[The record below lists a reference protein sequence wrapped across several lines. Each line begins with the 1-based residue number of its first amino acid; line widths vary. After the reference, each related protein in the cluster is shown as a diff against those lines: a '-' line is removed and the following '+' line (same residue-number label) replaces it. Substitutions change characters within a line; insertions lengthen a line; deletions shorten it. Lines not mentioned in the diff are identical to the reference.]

1 MKQRTEFRRRGISA
15 FLALAICFGLLPP
28 TAGAAV
34 TAENDWEIF
43 DASDT
48 YNLPGTQEQ
57 ILQEMIQS
65 PEFADKWAAIA
76 NDILPAQFYADD
88 DVGRKYFDYK
98 DFTADSYS
106 ADNLKYTDK
115 GLRDA
120 VTSAVD
126 NSGLRDGSGVID
138 KLPEGEFPVFYA
150 STYETQGYSSQSGQ
164 YNGYHG
170 TGYGYYVQ
178 AFYDFEIQGIADRFT
193 TPSIAADDT
202 TASLEQKGY
211 QFNLGGSSDSYKVT
225 AENRNDFENTVE
237 KSYTYEK
244 STSTSTTVSNTYS
257 QNWTEETTVGVEFS
271 VPVLAALSPTA
282 KVEQSFSY
290 SYGMEKTYESSKE
303 ESYAQSITDTI
314 SVPLPAHTGLDIN
327 VDVTD
332 LQTTIPYTGAVRIKY
347 KTMLIYVTGCYLD
360 GKNQGHKWYSYKGD
374 VYTFGRDGRSAVED
388 LDARIQNRNV
398 SGYDP
403 DKLDMSS
410 LYQGAFKTAADQLRS
425 GQPVAPYFGS
435 FHYTSKNTVI
445 TPQKV
450 YPLYALDRLVP
461 DTEQVSL
468 YEQQTLRLDS
478 ITVAAQNEFGVAWY
492 GFNPRLSGEW
502 TVVDENLA
510 DASAYAEITTN
521 RNGYPVLRTLKPN
534 DGKQLFLRYQPKN
547 TIETTANFQ
556 SELIELTILPVKLS
570 SVTVTGSFEP
580 FYFNDGSNTA
590 DVSSLTVTAVDE
602 DGNDFDVTG
611 RVKWGVEDNDGL
623 TIDETTGDIEFTQP
637 GNYQIYAIVNDT
649 ESNRVPL
656 QVLPERQLET
666 LTVNGTIPDLIYN
679 DDTANT
685 FDLSTLDVE
694 AKDQYG
700 EDMTLDQ
707 SLFEWRLATDK
718 GYAEIQGSTL
728 TGLVVGT
735 DTVTLYYP
743 VGQDENGEPVYK
755 TTQPLAVKVTAK
767 PYLNELYYNG
777 GAPAAVEGEPY
788 DLSRVPLLARDQHG
802 NPCATPSDIVWT
814 LAASNQTDAVIENGT
829 LLVAAGSVPDASCA
843 DVILEAFSASAGKT
857 AKNVVVKAEQQ
868 PVLRSIR
875 ADMKDG
881 FVLRLDENA
890 VLADQFTAAGYDQ
903 YGRAMTGGSFE
914 WVSTRPDV
922 ILLENGTL
930 TALKEDSAE
939 IYARSGSI
947 ESNHITLTVTAPR
960 RLTSITADGI
970 PSSVR
975 KNTTLDLSAAAVTAL
990 DQFGRAFTPEELTA
1004 YPAAVRWTLEKN
1016 DTHAVISGTTLSFGD
1031 YEGTMTLICAAVN
1044 ADTSVIA
1051 EKKITI
1057 RITDAASGGGGGGGS
1072 SGGGGGGG
1080 GGSVSIPDTRIPTG
1094 IYEHGTVTV
1103 SPESA
1108 SRGDTV
1114 TITVTPD
1121 KGYVLESLTVLD
1133 QDGKALALTDKDG
1146 GKYTFVMPAGKI
1158 TVKAVFAED
1167 GSMRSFFT
1175 DVPGDAYYFE
1185 AVKWAAQQGVAGG
1198 TSDTT
1203 FDPDGSCTRAQAVT
1217 FLWRAAGSPE
1227 PKNSSS
1233 FADVPANAYYAKAVA
1248 WAVENGIAKGTGDT
1262 TFSPGL
1268 ICSRAQIV
1276 TFLWRAAGAPEVK
1289 NSSSFADVPAG
1300 IYYADAVAWAVE
1312 NGVAKGT
1319 GDTTFAPDTNCTRA
1333 QIVTFI
1339 YRGMQ
1344 ENSAP
1349 VTDPEKTA

>member
-1 MKQRTEFRRRGISA
+1 MSKKQIIRRRGLCGL
-15 FLALAICFGLLPP
+15 LALAMCIGVMPP

-57 ILQEMIQS
+57 ILQEMIQN
-65 PEFADKWAAIA
+65 PKFAEKWAAIA

-120 VTSAVD
+120 VTKAVD

-178 AFYDFEIQGIADRFT
+178 AFYDFEIQGIADRFE

-244 STSTSTTVSNTYS
+244 STTTSTTVSNTYS

-314 SVPLPAHTGLDIN
+314 SVPLPAHTGIDIN

-332 LQTTIPYTGAVRIKY
+332 LQTTIPYTGAVYIKY
-347 KTMLIYVTGCYLD
+347 KTMLLSVTGY
-360 GKNQGHKWYSYKGD
+360 HRTKGSID
-374 VYTFGRDGRSAVED
+374 SWKGREFRQYTFGRDGRSAIED
-388 LDARIQNRNV
+388 LDARIENRNV

-403 DKLDMSS
+403 DKLDMNT

-425 GQPVAPYFGS
+425 GQPVAPYFGL

-450 YPLYALDRLVP
+450 YPIYALDRLVP

-468 YEQQTLRLDS
+468 YEQQSLRLDS
-478 ITVAAQNEFGVAWY
+478 IKVEAKNEHDVDWY

-502 TVVDENLA
+502 TVVDEGLN
-510 DASAYAEITTN
+510 DASEYAEVTTN
-521 RNGYPVLRTLKPN
+521 RNGYPVLNALKPN
-534 DGKQLFLRYQPKN
+534 DGVQLFLRYQPKD
-547 TIETTANFQ
+547 TIEITDDFN
-556 SELIELTILPVKLS
+556 SELIELTILPVVLS
-570 SVTVTGSFEP
+570 SVTVEGSFEP

-590 DVSSLTVTAVDE
+590 DVSNLTVTAKDE
-602 DGNDFDVTG
+602 DGNDFNVTD
-611 RVKWGVEDNDGL
+611 RVKWYAEANDDI
-623 TIDETTGDIEFTQP
+623 TVDETTGSIAFTAP
-637 GNYQIYAIVNDT
+637 GTYQIYAVVNGT

-656 QVLPERQLET
+656 QVLPERQLDT

-700 EDMTLDQ
+700 EDMTLQNDR
-707 SLFEWRLATDK
+707 FEWRLASDK
-718 GYAEIQGSTL
+718 GYAAISGSTI

-743 VGQDENGEPVYK
+743 VGQDEQGETVYR
-755 TTQPLAVKVTAK
+755 TAQPLPVQVTAK
-767 PYLNELYYNG
+767 PYLNELYYND
-777 GAPAAVEGEPY
+777 GAPAAVEGAEY
-788 DLSRVPLLARDQHG
+788 DLSRIPLLARDQHG
-802 NPCATPSDIVWT
+802 NPCGIPSDIEWT
-814 LAASNQTDAVIENGT
+814 LADTNQTNATIENGK
-829 LLVAAGSVPDASCA
+829 LLVAVGSVPDASYA
-843 DVILEAFSASAGKT
+843 DVILEASSASAGKT
-857 AKNVVVKAEQQ
+857 AKNVVVKVEQQ
-868 PVLRSIR
+868 PTLKTIR

-903 YGRAMTGGSFE
+903 YGREMTGGSFE
-914 WVSTRPDV
+914 WVTSKPDV
-922 ILLENGTL
+922 VSLENGTL
-930 TALKEDSAE
+930 KALKEDSTE
-939 IYARSGSI
+939 IYARSGDI
-947 ESNHITLTVTAPR
+947 ESNHITLTVNAPR
-960 RLTSITADGI
+960 RLTAITADGI
-970 PSSVR
+970 LSSVR
-975 KNTTLDLSAAAVTAL
+975 KNTTLDLSAAKVTTL
-990 DQFGRAFTPEELTA
+990 DQFGKAFTPEELAA
-1004 YPAAVRWTLEKN
+1004 YPASVRWTMEKN
-1016 DTHAVISGTTLSFGD
+1016 DTHAVISGNTLSFGD
-1031 YEGTMTLICAAVN
+1031 QDGTMTLICAAVN
-1044 ADTSVIA
+1044 ADTNVIV
-1051 EKKITI
+1051 EKKIII
-1057 RITDAASGGGGGGGS
+1057 RITDSTSGGGS
-1072 SGGGGGGG
+1072 SGGGGGGFSAPSY
-1080 GGSVSIPDTRIPTG
+1080 SVSVDDVK
-1094 IYEHGTVTV
+1094 HGTVTV
-1103 SPESA
+1103 SPKSA
-1108 SRGDTV
+1108 SKGDTV
-1114 TITVTPD
+1114 TITAAPD
-1121 KGYVLESLTVLD
+1121 KGYTLESLTVLD
-1133 QDGKALALTDKDG
+1133 KDGKALELTDKG
-1146 GKYTFVMPAGKI
+1146 SGKYTFVMPAGKV
-1158 TVKAVFAED
+1158 TVKAVFMD
-1167 GSMRSFFT
+1167 DNTMLNFFT
-1175 DVPGDAYYFE
+1175 DVHAEDYYYDA
-1185 AVKWAAQQGVAGG
+1185 VLWAAQKGITGG
-1198 TSDTT
+1198 MSDTL
-1203 FDPDGSCTRAQAVT
+1203 FAPNAACPRAQIVT
-1217 FLWRAAGSPE
+1217 FLWRTAGSPE
-1227 PKNSSS
+1227 PSALSS
-1233 FADVPANAYYAKAVA
+1233 FADVPADAYYAKAVA
-1248 WAVENGIAKGTGDT
+1248 WAVENGITEGT
-1262 TFSPGL
+1262 S
-1268 ICSRAQIV
+1268 
-1276 TFLWRAAGAPEVK
+1276 
-1289 NSSSFADVPAG
+1289 
-1300 IYYADAVAWAVE
+1300 
-1312 NGVAKGT
+1312 
-1319 GDTTFAPDTNCTRA
+1319 DTTFAPGTICTRA
-1333 QIVTFI
+1333 QGAALL
-1339 YRGMQ
+1339 YRAAGSPAVSG
-1344 ENSAP
+1344 SA
-1349 VTDPEKTA
+1349 

>member
-1 MKQRTEFRRRGISA
+1 MNKKRTIQRRGLSA
-15 FLALAICFGLLPP
+15 VLALSVCFGLLPP

-34 TAENDWEIF
+34 TAEHDWEIF

-57 ILQEMIQS
+57 ILQEMIRN
-65 PEFADKWAAIA
+65 PEFAEKWAAIA
-76 NDILPAQFYADD
+76 NNVLPKTYYNDNNEHGYHEPYTALTAADYAK
-88 DVGRKYFDYK
+88 VQY
-98 DFTADSYS
+98 TA
-106 ADNLKYTDK
+106 K

-120 VTSAVD
+120 VSSVVD
-126 NSGLRDGSGVID
+126 QGAILSGSGVLNS
-138 KLPEGEFPVFYA
+138 LPEEETPVYYV
-150 STYETQGYSSQSGQ
+150 STRAEKERDD
-164 YNGYHG
+164 YHTYVS

-178 AFYDFEIQGIADRFT
+178 AFYDFEIQGIPDRFE
-193 TPSIAADDT
+193 TPSIAANDT

-244 STSTSTTVSNTYS
+244 STTTSTTVSNTYS

-347 KTMLIYVTGCYLD
+347 KTMLLSVTGYHRTRNNGTSVD
-360 GKNQGHKWYSYKGD
+360 SWKGREFKK
-374 VYTFGRDGRSAVED
+374 YTFGRNGLSAIED
-388 LDARIQNRNV
+388 LDARIQNRDV
-398 SGYDP
+398 TGYDP
-403 DKLDMSS
+403 DGLDMNT
-410 LYQGAFKTAADQLRS
+410 LYQGGFKTAADQLRS

-450 YPLYALDRLVP
+450 YPIYALDRLVP

-468 YEQQTLRLDS
+468 YEQQSLRLDS
-478 ITVAAQNEFGVAWY
+478 IKVEAKNEFDVDWY

-502 TVVDENLA
+502 TVVDENLD
-510 DASAYAEITTN
+510 DASEYAEVTTN
-521 RNGYPVLRTLKPN
+521 RNGYPVLKALRPN
-534 DGKQLFLRYQPKN
+534 DGKPLFLRYQPKAS
-547 TIETTANFQ
+547 IETTADFK
-556 SELIELTILPVKLS
+556 SELVELTILPVALS

-590 DVSSLTVTAVDE
+590 DVSGLTVTAKDE
-602 DGNDFDVTG
+602 NDKDFDVTG
-611 RVKWGVEDNDGL
+611 RVKWSVEDNDGL

-700 EDMTLDQ
+700 EDMTLDE
-707 SLFEWRLATDK
+707 SLFEWRLATNK

-743 VGQDENGEPVYK
+743 IGQDENGEPVYK
-755 TTQPLAVKVTAK
+755 TTQPLAVQVTAK

-777 GAPAAVEGEPY
+777 GAPAAVEGASY
-788 DLSRVPLLARDQHG
+788 DLSRIPLLARDQHG
-802 NPCATPSDIVWT
+802 NPCAVPSDIEWT
-814 LAASNQTDAVIENGT
+814 LAAANQTDAVIENGM
-829 LLVAAGSVPDASCA
+829 LLVAAGSVPEASYA
-843 DVILEAFSASAGKT
+843 DVILEAVSASAGKT

-868 PVLRSIR
+868 PVLKTIR
-875 ADMKDG
+875 ADRKDG

-890 VLADQFTAAGYDQ
+890 VLADQFTATGFDQ
-903 YGRAMTGGSFE
+903 YGREMTGGSFE
-914 WVSTRPDV
+914 WVSSKPDV
-922 ILLENGTL
+922 VSLENGTL
-930 TALKEDSAE
+930 KALKEDSTE
-939 IYARSGSI
+939 IYARSGDI

-960 RLTSITADGI
+960 RLTAITADVV

-975 KNTTLDLSAAAVTAL
+975 KNAALDLSAVKVTTL
-990 DQFGRAFTPEELTA
+990 DQFSTAFTAEELA
-1004 YPAAVRWTLEKN
+1004 SYPASVRWTLEKN
-1016 DTHAVISGTTLSFGD
+1016 DTHAVISGNTLSFGD
-1031 YEGTMTLICAAVN
+1031 QEGTMTLICAAVN

-1051 EKKITI
+1051 EKKISI
-1057 RITDAASGGGGGGGS
+1057 RITDSTSGGGS
-1072 SGGGGGGG
+1072 SGGGGGGGG
-1080 GGSVSIPDTRIPTG
+1080 GGSVSIPDSKIPTG

-1103 SPESA
+1103 SPKSA
-1108 SRGDTV
+1108 SKGDTV
-1114 TITVTPD
+1114 TITATPD
-1121 KGYVLESLTVLD
+1121 KGYTLESLTVLD
-1133 QDGKALALTDKDG
+1133 KDGKALALTDKG
-1146 GKYTFVMPAGKI
+1146 GGRYTFVMPAGKI
-1158 TVKAVFAED
+1158 TVKAVFMD
-1167 GSMRSFFT
+1167 DNTMLNFFT
-1175 DVPGDAYYFE
+1175 DVHAEDYYYDA
-1185 AVKWAAQQGVAGG
+1185 VLWAAQEGVTGG
-1198 TSDTT
+1198 TSDTL
-1203 FDPDGSCTRAQAVT
+1203 FAPNAGCTRAQAVT

-1227 PKNSSS
+1227 PKTLSS
-1233 FADVPANAYYAKAVA
+1233 FADVPADAYYAKAVA
-1248 WAVENGIAKGTGDT
+1248 WAVENGVAKGVSETAFAPDT
-1262 TFSPGL
+1262 SCT
-1268 ICSRAQIV
+1268 RAQIV
-1276 TFLWRAAGAPEVK
+1276 TFLWRAQQSPASGGENP
-1289 NSSSFADVPAG
+1289 FTDVPADA
-1300 IYYADAVAWAVE
+1300 YYAQAVAWAVE
-1312 NGVAKGT
+1312 NGAAKGVNET
-1319 GDTTFAPDTNCTRA
+1319 AFAPDDNCTRA
-1333 QIVTFI
+1333 QIVTLI
-1339 YRGMQ
+1339 YRCR
-1344 ENSAP
+1344 
-1349 VTDPEKTA
+1349 K